1 MRAQSER
8 SVPEV
13 LQDIIGNVQEIL
25 RSEVQLAKTELK
37 EEAAEAAT
45 PIITMGVGLL
55 LAAYAVGLLL
65 LAAVYGLAMIMAMWS
80 AALLVG
86 AVVAIVAVLL
96 INSGVGGLKRINVK
110 SERLIASLQ
119 ENMRWVKRQSE

>member
-1 MRAQSER
+1 MRAHSER

-37 EEAAEAAT
+37 EEAAEAAA
-45 PIITMGVGLL
+45 PMMTMGVGLL
-55 LAAYAVGLLL
+55 LGAYAVGLLL
-65 LAAVYGLAMIMAMWS
+65 LAAVCGLAMVMAMWS

-86 AVVAIVAVLL
+86 AMVAIIAVLL
-96 INSGVGGLKRINVK
+96 VNSGLGGLKRINVK

-119 ENMRWVKRQSE
+119 ENMRWAKRQSE

>member
-1 MRAQSER
+1 MRAHSER

-45 PIITMGVGLL
+45 PIMTLGVGLL
-55 LAAYAVGLLL
+55 LGAYAVGLLL
-65 LAAVYGLAMIMAMWS
+65 LAAVFGLARIMTIWS

-86 AVVAIVAVLL
+86 AMVAIIAVLL
-96 INSGVGGLKRINVK
+96 VNSGLGGLKRINMK

-119 ENMRWVKRQSE
+119 ENMRWAKRQSE

>member
-45 PIITMGVGLL
+45 PIITMCVGLV

-65 LAAVYGLAMIMAMWS
+65 LAAVFRLTTIMATWS

-86 AVVAIVAVLL
+86 AVAAIIAVLL
-96 INSGVGGLKRINVK
+96 ITTGLGGLKRINVK

-119 ENMRWVKRQSE
+119 ENVRWAKRQSE

>member
-45 PIITMGVGLL
+45 PIITMGVGLV

-65 LAAVYGLAMIMAMWS
+65 LAAVFGLTTIMATWS

-86 AVVAIVAVLL
+86 AVVAIIAVLL
-96 INSGVGGLKRINVK
+96 INTGLGGLKRINMK

-119 ENMRWVKRQSE
+119 ENVRWVKRQSE

>member
-1 MRAQSER
+1 MHAQSER

-45 PIITMGVGLL
+45 PIMTMGVGLV

-65 LAAVYGLAMIMAMWS
+65 LAAVFGLTTIMATWS

-86 AVVAIVAVLL
+86 AVVAIIAVLL
-96 INSGVGGLKRINVK
+96 INTGLGGLKRINMK

-119 ENMRWVKRQSE
+119 ENVRWVKRQSE

>member
-1 MRAQSER
+1 MRAQTER

-13 LQDIIGNVQEIL
+13 LEDIIGNIQEIL

-45 PIITMGVGLL
+45 PIIKMGVGLVL
-55 LAAYAVGLLL
+55 GAYSVGLLL
-65 LAAVYGLAMIMAMWS
+65 LAAVYALAKIMALWS

-86 AVVAIVAVLL
+86 AVVAIFAVLL
-96 INSGVGGLKRINVK
+96 INVGLGGLKRINVK
-110 SERLIASLQ
+110 PERLIASLQ

>member
-37 EEAAEAAT
+37 EEAAEAAR
-45 PIITMGVGLL
+45 PIITMGVGFV

-65 LAAVYGLAMIMAMWS
+65 LAAVFGLTTIMAMWS
-80 AALLVG
+80 ATLLVG
-86 AVVAIVAVLL
+86 AVVAIIAVLL
-96 INSGVGGLKRINVK
+96 INTGLGGLKRINMK

-119 ENMRWVKRQSE
+119 ENVRWVKRQSE

>member
-1 MRAQSER
+1 MHAQSER

-13 LQDIIGNVQEIL
+13 LQDIIGNIQEIL

-37 EEAAEAAT
+37 EEAAEAAK
-45 PIITMGVGLL
+45 PLITMGVGLVL
-55 LAAYAVGLLL
+55 GAYSVGLLL
-65 LAAVYGLAMIMAMWS
+65 LAAVYALAKIMSMWS

-86 AVVAIVAVLL
+86 AAVAIVAVLL
-96 INSGVGGLKRINVK
+96 INVGLGGLKRINVK

>member
-13 LQDIIGNVQEIL
+13 LQDIIGNIQEIL

-37 EEAAEAAT
+37 EEAAEAAK
-45 PIITMGVGLL
+45 PLITMGVGLVL
-55 LAAYAVGLLL
+55 GAYSVGLLL
-65 LAAVYGLAMIMAMWS
+65 LAAVYALAKIMSMWS

-86 AVVAIVAVLL
+86 AAVAIVAVLL
-96 INSGVGGLKRINVK
+96 INVGLGGLKRINVK

>member
-45 PIITMGVGLL
+45 PVITIGVGLV

-65 LAAVYGLAMIMAMWS
+65 LAAVFGLTTIMAAWS

-86 AVVAIVAVLL
+86 AVAAIIAVLL
-96 INSGVGGLKRINVK
+96 INMGLGGLKRINMK

-119 ENMRWVKRQSE
+119 ENVRWVKRQSE

>member
-1 MRAQSER
+1 MRAHSER

-45 PIITMGVGLL
+45 PIIRMGVGLL

-65 LAAVYGLAMIMAMWS
+65 LAAVYELAIIMSMRS

-96 INSGVGGLKRINVK
+96 INSGVSGLKRINMK

>member
-1 MRAQSER
+1 MRAQSDR

-37 EEAAEAAT
+37 EEAAEAAA
-45 PIITMGVGLL
+45 PIMTMGAGFL

-65 LAAVYGLAMIMAMWS
+65 LAAVFGLATIMTTWS

-86 AVVAIVAVLL
+86 AVVAIIAVLL
-96 INSGVGGLKRINVK
+96 INSGLGGLKRINVK
-110 SERLIASLQ
+110 PERLISSLQ
-119 ENMRWVKRQSE
+119 ENMRWAKRQSE

>member
-45 PIITMGVGLL
+45 PIITMGVGLV

-65 LAAVYGLAMIMAMWS
+65 LAAVFGLTTIMATWS

-86 AVVAIVAVLL
+86 AVAAIIAVLL
-96 INSGVGGLKRINVK
+96 INTGLGGLKRINMK

-119 ENMRWVKRQSE
+119 ENVRWVKRQSE

>member
-25 RSEVQLAKTELK
+25 RSEMQLAKAELK
-37 EEAAEAAT
+37 EEAAEAT
-45 PIITMGVGLL
+45 PPMMTMGVGVL
-55 LAAYAVGLLL
+55 LAAYAAGLLL
-65 LAAVYGLAMIMAMWS
+65 LAAVLGLATIMAAWS

-96 INSGVGGLKRINVK
+96 INAGLGRLKRINMK